1 MMENKR
7 DFEDR
12 VLKRSEVVEFKT
24 NDEERTLSFPFSSE
38 KGVTRY
44 FGNEILEHTRES
56 VDLSRLKDGA
66 PLLWNHDSDKVLGVV
81 RGASIKNKRGYA
93 DVEFS
98 RNEFASQVWDDISR
112 GILRNVSV
120 GYQIKDLEQ
129 RGEDYVATNWE
140 PYEVSIVSIPA
151 DNSVGVGRSLDELVT
166 ATQEQPIMSEE
177 RSNVSSKAST
187 DAPSTSTPVDMT
199 TTPKETLEVRSEAVD
214 HSKAIKSE
222 RSRIQEILT
231 VAAKY
236 NLESLGEQYIKEER
250 SVADFNAAVL
260 QNWKPEPTQPKADE
274 ADIGL
279 SDKEVRGYS
288 FMRAIRFK
296 SDPNNAAF
304 RRDAAFEIECSA
316 AAEKKFGRSAQN
328 GGLMVPSDVLRRD
341 LKATANGANVVE
353 TVLDSGSFIDML
365 RNQSVLDRAGASV
378 LTGLSGNV
386 QIPRQTGGAS
396 TYWISPEGAS
406 VTKSD
411 QTLDQVALTPRTLGA
426 RTEYTRQFM
435 LQSSIEAENFV
446 RNDLSRGI
454 ALEVD
459 RAGLY
464 GTGLAGEPLGVHN
477 VPGIST
483 QAFAAAVAAGG
494 PTFSEVV
501 NMESTMAGDNALM
514 GSPCYIGNAAMLG
527 ALKVKAKDAGSG
539 LFLLDG
545 NTLNGYATYR
555 SQQVEAGDLIFGNFS
570 DLIIGYWGPAI
581 ELTVDPYSLSDTGS
595 TRVVAFVSVDMV
607 VRHPESFVLGA

>member
-365 RNQSVLDRAGASV
+365 RNQSILDRAGASV

>member
-56 VDLSRLKDGA
+56 VDLSRLQDGA

-296 SDPNNAAF
+296 SDPNNAAY

>member
-1 MMENKR
+1 MENKR

-296 SDPNNAAF
+296 SDPNNAAY

>member
-1 MMENKR
+1 MENKR

-120 GYQIKDLEQ
+120 GYQIKDLVQ

-386 QIPRQTGGAS
+386 QIPRQVGGSS

-406 VTKSD
+406 VTKSAH
-411 QTLDQVALTPRTLGA
+411 TLDQVALTPRTLGA